1 MNHILCHWCPVRLC
15 LRINFSG
22 DYVSIKVLRSRTLGY
37 LVCPWYSTFALFLIQ
52 IKIWHTKNFFS
63 LAIFDIAY
71 NLFFLNLKINC
82 WQVVKLS
89 GNVAGKTG
97 PNPAGCWISVQSHS
111 HLNLSADWLPQTHA
125 LLNCAKCA
133 LFSFGLKMPVQVEII
148 WLPQFWG
155 TLSWAKGSADL
166 KGLTRGHDSY

>member
-71 NLFFLNLKINC
+71 ILFFLNLKINC

-111 HLNLSADWLPQTHA
+111 HLILSADWLSRTYT
-125 LLNCAKCA
+125 LLNCA
-133 LFSFGLKMPVQVEII
+133 LFSFGLKTRQ
-148 WLPQFWG
+148 WRTSDF
-155 TLSWAKGSADL
+155 LSFGELWVGPWDQ
-166 KGLTRGHDSY
+166 LTSRARQEDKNCSY